1 MSRKRRAGAQ
11 RKRRSDRGTWKK
23 SGRDQ
28 DGMLFVAQQKF
39 VRLDTLAE
47 FFAPGYE
54 RAVDPPKHQQHDQA
68 QSAEDTEGGEP
79 QSAVKKQRGGRRTG
93 LPWPKDTRH
102 RMMAV
107 QRIVL
112 HWADPMGLAETWQP
126 WASQPPWV
134 RIIQPGL
141 VELHLDVDAEGEPY
155 WTEIPWPDDERLRD
169 DGREFLSHT
178 HRINMVRMALARGDV
193 PDIPKKH
200 IWHSEREI
208 EATLPKKVRGVR
220 LPHKTDGYVE
230 LEQNWTWQFERKNG
244 DIDIIQLPRGSRIA
258 IEVELSR
265 KRFAAYE
272 RFILPDLL
280 KFYDFALY
288 FATKDAYQAVVDARR
303 NSLPTDDLRRR
314 IRILRLE

>member
-11 RKRRSDRGTWKK
+11 RKRRSDYGTWKK

-54 RAVDPPKHQQHDQA
+54 RAVDPPKQHQHDQA
-68 QSAEDTEGGEP
+68 PSVGDAAGGSP
-79 QSAVKKQRGGRRTG
+79 QPAAKKQRGGKRTG

-107 QRIVL
+107 QRIAS
-112 HWADPMGLAETWQP
+112 HWADPMGFAELWQP
-126 WASQPPWV
+126 WANQPPWV
-134 RIIQPGL
+134 RITQPGL
-141 VELHLDVDAEGEPY
+141 VELHLDVDTEGEPY
-155 WTEIPWPDDERLRD
+155 WTEIPWPEDKKLRD
-169 DGREFLSHT
+169 DGHEFLSHT

-193 PDIPKKH
+193 PDIPQKH
-200 IWHSEREI
+200 TWHSEREI

-230 LEQNWTWQFERKNG
+230 LEVDWTWQFERKDG

-303 NSLPTDDLRRR
+303 NSLPTNDLRRR
-314 IRILRLE
+314 IRILLLE

>member
-1 MSRKRRAGAQ
+1 MARKRRADAQ
-11 RKRRSDRGTWKK
+11 RKRRSDYGTWKK

-28 DGMLFVAQQKF
+28 DGMRFVAQQKF

-47 FFAPGYE
+47 FFDPGYA
-54 RAVDPPKHQQHDQA
+54 RAVDPPKQQQEQDP
-68 QSAEDTEGGEP
+68 SAEASEGPETQP
-79 QSAVKKQRGGRRTG
+79 SAKKQRGGKRTG
-93 LPWPKDTRH
+93 QPWPKDTRH

-107 QRIVL
+107 ERIVSR
-112 HWADPMGLAETWQP
+112 WTDVMGLTETWQP

-141 VELHLDVDAEGEPY
+141 EELHLDVDAEGEPY

-169 DGREFLSHT
+169 DGHEFLSHT

-200 IWHSEREI
+200 TWHSEREV

-230 LEQNWTWQFERKNG
+230 LEQDWTWQFERKDG

-303 NSLPTDDLRRR
+303 NSLPTDDLRQR
-314 IRILRLE
+314 IRILRLD

>member
-11 RKRRSDRGTWKK
+11 RKRRSDYGTWKK

-54 RAVDPPKHQQHDQA
+54 RAVDPPKQHQHDQA
-68 QSAEDTEGGEP
+68 PSVGDADGGSP
-79 QSAVKKQRGGRRTG
+79 QPAAKKQRGGKRTG

-107 QRIVL
+107 QRIAS
-112 HWADPMGLAETWQP
+112 HWADPMGFAELWQP
-126 WASQPPWV
+126 WANQPPWV
-134 RIIQPGL
+134 RITQPGL
-141 VELHLDVDAEGEPY
+141 VELHLDVDTEGEPY
-155 WTEIPWPDDERLRD
+155 WTEIPWPEDKKLRD
-169 DGREFLSHT
+169 DGHEFLSHT

-193 PDIPKKH
+193 PDIPQKH
-200 IWHSEREI
+200 TWHSEREI

-230 LEQNWTWQFERKNG
+230 LEVDWTWQFERKDG

-303 NSLPTDDLRRR
+303 NSLPTNDLRRR
-314 IRILRLE
+314 IRILLLE